1 MPATPTRR
9 AFLFP
14 MFPVALAVTAL
25 LGLGACAPIGL
36 AVGAGAGVGVAA
48 AQERGVAGRT
58 SDFRIEARIFEKFFS
73 ADLGLQ
79 TDLGVEVY
87 EGRVLLTGATEDVRL
102 ADKAVKLAWQVDGV
116 KDVINEIQLR
126 RTGAKDFIR
135 DTWITGQLRSKITFD
150 KEVLAINYAI
160 ETVNGRVYIIGIAQ
174 HPAELRRVIDHAG
187 NIRYVRDVI
196 SHVRVKESEIQS
208 AGG

>member
-9 AFLFP
+9 VFLIPKFP
-14 MFPVALAVTAL
+14 MALAVTAL

-58 SDFRIEARIFEKFFS
+58 SDLRTEARIFEKFFN
-73 ADLGLQ
+73 ADLELQ

-87 EGRVLLTGATEDVRL
+87 EGRVLLTGATDDVRL

-116 KDVINEIQLR
+116 SDVINEIQLR
-126 RTGAKDFIR
+126 KSGAKDFSSATPGSPGSYAPGSPSTR
-135 DTWITGQLRSKITFD
+135 RSWRSTTPSKRSTAGSTSSASPSTRRSSAASSITP
-150 KEVLAINYAI
+150 AISV
-160 ETVNGRVYIIGIAQ
+160 TSGT
-174 HPAELRRVIDHAG
+174 
-187 NIRYVRDVI
+187 
-196 SHVRVKESEIQS
+196 
-208 AGG
+208 